1 MEPSTPGSLAWG
13 EGGQWPGMRA
23 CTDTQG
29 VVFVSNMEGVL
40 NNTVLHIK
48 GKESM
53 GVMVY
58 DMLLVQMQEGM

>member
-1 MEPSTPGSLAWG
+1 
-13 EGGQWPGMRA
+13 MRA

-29 VVFVSNMEGVL
+29 VVFMSNMEGVL

-48 GKESM
+48 GKGSM